1 MNPTYESSL
10 KPALSILALNE
21 DIKVNRLQ
29 INALIRKEQELMEQK
44 RKLEAMLSGV

>member
-10 KPALSILALNE
+10 KPTLSILAIDQ
-21 DIKVNRLQ
+21 DIKDTRLQ

-44 RKLEAMLSGV
+44 RKLEALL